1 MLSFFTASYLIFS
14 QLSLCIFT
22 VHVLLKENF
31 IQIYN
36 VCSIYF
42 TMMFS
47 IFISPCSALSATPC
61 PIFPDNFVVYLH
73 IYMILYIYIKFRD
86 HKWENKNNIYIYIY
100 CPTQCLWDWLNF
112 CSCIRFVQVAL
123 LHSSMMNNSSILHP
137 SLLLDLCAG
146 SVTQLLWLVLRWNVQ
161 ADLKSS
167 S

>member
-31 IQIYN
+31 IQVYN

-86 HKWENKNNIYIYIY
+86 HKWENKNYIYIY

-112 CSCIRFVQVAL
+112 CSCIHFCAGGITAFFYDEQQ
-123 LHSSMMNNSSILHP
+123 LHP
-137 SLLLDLCAG
+137 SPIPLVRPLCWFCDSAI
-146 SVTQLLWLVLRWNVQ
+146 VTSATVKCASWPEVI
-161 ADLKSS
+161 
-167 S
+167 